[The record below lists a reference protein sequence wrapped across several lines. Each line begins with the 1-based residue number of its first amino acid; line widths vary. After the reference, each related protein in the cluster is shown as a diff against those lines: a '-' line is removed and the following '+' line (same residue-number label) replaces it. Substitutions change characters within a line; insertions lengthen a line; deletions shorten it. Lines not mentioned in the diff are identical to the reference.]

1 MKTVKQSLQLFI
13 IGVALGLVA
22 YVALDNLLSLL
33 VVAGLLGILY
43 LRHRPQLERALASWR
58 TKHG

>member
-33 VVAGLLGILY
+33 VAAGLLGILC